1 MLSIRVMP
9 CLLLRNRG
17 LVKTIKFRDASYI
30 GDPVNT
36 VRIYNE
42 QEVDELVFLDITATT
57 QEKEIQFEVID
68 EIAGECYMPVTYG
81 GGIRSVDQMSK
92 IFSLGVEKVVI
103 NSAAVETPE
112 LISEAARR
120 FGSQSIVV
128 SMDVK
133 RRFLGGYEIYTHGGT
148 RRTRLD
154 PITHAKRMSAAGA
167 GELLVTSIDRDG
179 TMSGY
184 DLELTR
190 AVSDSVEVP
199 VIACGGAG
207 SIDDF
212 GLAVQQG
219 GASAVAAG
227 SLVVYQGTN
236 RAVLINFPAREELE
250 SVLA

>member
-1 MLSIRVMP
+1 VLSIRVMP

>member
-1 MLSIRVMP
+1 MP

-17 LVKTIKFRDASYI
+17 LVKTIKFRNASYI

-57 QEKEIQFEVID
+57 DEKEIQFEVIE

-81 GGIRSVDQMSK
+81 GGIRSLDQMSK

-103 NSAAVETPE
+103 NTAAVDNPE
-112 LISEAARR
+112 VISEAARR

-133 RRFLGGYEIYTHGGT
+133 RRFLGGYEIFTHGGT

-154 PITHAKRMSAAGA
+154 PIEHAMRMSAAGA

-190 AVSDSVEVP
+190 AVSDAVEVP

-212 GLAVQQG
+212 ALAVQQG

-236 RAVLINFPAREELE
+236 RSVLINFPAREELE